1 MFLSIVIP
9 SHNKAIFLKKAI
21 RSILN
26 DDEFGRNINLIISD
40 NSLNSDIRNLYK
52 NEYSNNKYI
61 KYFSSKKFNCLDSN
75 VNRSIEL
82 ATGKYAWVFG
92 DDDILVT
99 GILKKIVKFLKTKKP
114 NLLVCNSKAFS
125 EEGIIESKR
134 VPKNKNFLYGKNDN
148 DKFLMEMGGY
158 LTYVGAIIVNK
169 KLWIENYKKTKI
181 GSFFAHIDCIASIK
195 NNREVHYFA
204 MPAIKMRLGSQTW
217 INKSFQIWYLFYPE
231 IIWGL
236 ENYSYY
242 AKERVISRKP
252 LNSIKLMLAA
262 RAYGRI
268 DFQIFK
274 KYILKSQKVIPI
286 NKFIVLIM
294 VILPSKLFSKIYL
307 FYIYT
312 FKKKQTVNFS
322 PKLAIAQIK
331 RILN

>member
-21 RSILN
+21 RSILK

-40 NSLNSDIRNLYK
+40 NSLNNDIQNLYLK
-52 NEYSNNKYI
+52 EYENNKYI
-61 KYFSSKKFNCLDSN
+61 KYFSSKKYNCLDSN

-99 GILKKIVKFLKTKKP
+99 GILKKIINFLKSKEP
-114 NLLVCNSKAFS
+114 NLLICNSKAFS
-125 EEGIIESKR
+125 EKGIIESKR
-134 VPKNKNFLYGKNDN
+134 MPKNKDLLYRKDDN
-148 DKFLMEMGGY
+148 DKFLIDMGGY

-169 KLWIENYKKTKI
+169 KLWIENYKKSKI
-181 GSFFAHIDCIASIK
+181 GSFFAHIDCIGAIK
-195 NNREVHYFA
+195 NNREVYFFGE
-204 MPAIKMRLGSQTW
+204 PSIKMRLGSQTW
-217 INKSFQIWYLFYPE
+217 LNQSFQIWYLFYPE

-236 ENYSYY
+236 ENYSFY
-242 AKERVISRKP
+242 AKQKVIPRVP
-252 LNSIKLMLAA
+252 LNSLKLMLAA

-274 KYILKSQKVIPI
+274 EFVLKSQKVIAF
-286 NKFIVLIM
+286 NKFIILII
-294 VILPSKLFSKIYL
+294 VILPSKLLSRIYL
-307 FYIYT
+307 LYIYL
-312 FKKKQTVNFS
+312 FKKKQTINFS
-322 PKLAIAQIK
+322 PKLAIAQLN

>member
-181 GSFFAHIDCIASIK
+181 GSFFC
-195 NNREVHYFA
+195 
-204 MPAIKMRLGSQTW
+204 
-217 INKSFQIWYLFYPE
+217 
-231 IIWGL
+231 
-236 ENYSYY
+236 SY
-242 AKERVISRKP
+242 
-252 LNSIKLMLAA
+252 
-262 RAYGRI
+262 
-268 DFQIFK
+268 
-274 KYILKSQKVIPI
+274 
-286 NKFIVLIM
+286 
-294 VILPSKLFSKIYL
+294 
-307 FYIYT
+307 
-312 FKKKQTVNFS
+312 
-322 PKLAIAQIK
+322 
-331 RILN
+331 